1 MPVLGLKFQ
10 YSANCDLAIMCT
22 ETILKW
28 LKFCIQKWQDLLIFV
43 HYTVQTASPVVIRC
57 ENTVDPKFTY
67 YNLNSHLHLSKI
79 YLWSASLNL
88 HLCSILWSGML
99 AVNFQA
105 FKNYRSIS
113 CERVICA
120 ISPPLNY
127 STIKYGS
134 QYLVVG
140 QYGKDIRMF

>member
-57 ENTVDPKFTY
+57 ENTADPKFTY
-67 YNLNSHLHLSKI
+67 SNLNSPPSPLKNMFVI
-79 YLWSASLNL
+79 RIFEPTFVFDIVVRYAS
-88 HLCSILWSGML
+88 S
-99 AVNFQA
+99 QA